1 MSPPPGPPLLL
12 PYIGLPSQTSS
23 HHWPPHISLSRPLP
37 SPTYLSKLYEF
48 TASDEMPRTV
58 AFHPS
63 QQIFACGFDTGV
75 VRTISLAASK
85 LLEEHKQHH
94 DSITGLIFSPDG
106 NFMYSCC
113 ARGTLALYNCAVQ
126 KSHIVRVLANVV
138 VQDADHGPDALSIS
152 ADGHLLAFVGPSEY
166 IVTLM
171 DARSLDEWPYRQSRK
186 KCDCNIRSKEFCN
199 RMQVLRLVT
208 KEKLLVLIFKV
219 FIFCKWY
226 PALCLPAWQPFA
238 LGIKAQSS
246 TWALGCRRRSCSTAC
261 CRNRLWRRSPCLTLP
276 RR

>member
-1 MSPPPGPPLLL
+1 MPQPWSKSSHQQPPCLAAENGDPRQRKISKVVLAN
-12 PYIGLPSQTSS
+12 ISTSS
-23 HHWPPHISLSRPLP
+23 SRMSYPNCQGASYAPSLPAQ
-37 SPTYLSKLYEF
+37 LYEF

-171 DARSLDEWPYRQSRK
+171 DARSLDEVVEKIPLPYFATSLSLSPAACVLAVGFNEHLLRLIDRTAKTEQDYAGHDDAVGLCRFTPSGRRLFTASYNEILVWEVQSR
-186 KCDCNIRSKEFCN
+186 
-199 RMQVLRLVT
+199 
-208 KEKLLVLIFKV
+208 
-219 FIFCKWY
+219 
-226 PALCLPAWQPFA
+226 
-238 LGIKAQSS
+238 
-246 TWALGCRRRSCSTAC
+246 
-261 CRNRLWRRSPCLTLP
+261 
-276 RR
+276 